1 MILLIERRRYMK
13 KFEDMK
19 IGKKLLIGFL
29 SVAFIAV
36 IIGVFGEIVLM
47 KVAESDQTL
56 YHENTLVLE
65 SNDNAT
71 NTFLQIRYQVL
82 KMTTLTDLQAIKET
96 ISRVEDLKRTLG
108 EYLNNSDQLIQT
120 AEFHTMNDQIRTL
133 WEEGYVKKLDL
144 IATFALSGDYE
155 AAQAE
160 LPAIA
165 QVGND
170 TQAILLRFSKML
182 TDDGDI
188 MANEN
193 LNLAK
198 TSGIIMVAVIIA
210 GIAITIMLTIKISGM
225 ISKPLNKATMIADM
239 LAVGD
244 IDTGKVITNEDILY
258 FERKDEIG
266 ALFNAFDRL
275 ISGTKKQVE
284 AAKRIAEGD
293 LSVSIEIRSEYD
305 MLGLSFDELTKGL
318 RNIIESI
325 RCSADMVASGS
336 NAVSDS
342 SQLLSQGA
350 SEQASAVQQLSAAL
364 EELANKTAENAQN
377 ASKANELADNSKT
390 LATKGNDQ
398 MDVVRDA
405 MTDINVS
412 SNNISQIIKIIDDIA
427 FQTNILALNAAVEAA
442 RAGAY
447 GKGFAVV
454 ADAVRMLASK
464 SADAAKKIADMIE
477 QSIRK
482 VESGMR
488 ISAETADVLKWIVSE
503 VEKSAALVNDIAIS
517 SNVQAVGITQIKEGV
532 IQISQV
538 IQTNAAT
545 SEESAAASEELS
557 TQASQLRDTVSI
569 FQTSA
574 AQIYSQKDRRRSKIL
589 LDRVP
594 DQKKILPERTVF
606 VRGNALPVYDGEL
619 A

>member
-1 MILLIERRRYMK
+1 MK

>member
-1 MILLIERRRYMK
+1 MK

-182 TDDGDI
+182 TDDGDV
-188 MANEN
+188 MANKN

-390 LATKGNDQ
+390 LAAKGNDQ

-405 MTDINVS
+405 MTDIHVS

-557 TQASQLRDTVSI
+557 TQASQLRDTVTI